1 MMRATENLGE
11 ARAPLTPERRYIYLE
26 TFLEGGAP
34 WGFTL
39 RGGLEHGEPLIISK
53 VGDSSLFPWDLY
65 SSWVGFFFFSL
76 SFSNPPTPN
85 LSTFGRFVKKCKVIL
100 RIACYLILLF
110 YTFLITGNI
119 LDSLVFE
126 REICLASLFCEI
138 PGKMCSFDD

>member
-65 SSWVGFFFFSL
+65 SSWVGFFFFF
-76 SFSNPPTPN
+76 SF
-85 LSTFGRFVKKCKVIL
+85 FF
-100 RIACYLILLF
+100 
-110 YTFLITGNI
+110 
-119 LDSLVFE
+119 
-126 REICLASLFCEI
+126 
-138 PGKMCSFDD
+138 